1 VHDFVIIG
9 AGIVGLAT
17 ARELRKRHP
26 RARIAILEKEKRP
39 GLHASGRNSGVL
51 HSGIYY
57 GSDTLKARV
66 CATGAARMRAF
77 AAEQDIPCQPTGKV
91 IIATREEELP
101 SIDRLLKNAQENH
114 IRAERLD
121 EAGVKELE
129 PHAGPFQ
136 AGIYSPD
143 TAVIDSLA
151 VVYRLCELLAAD
163 GVEILYQQGAATVAA
178 GEKVVLTEGG
188 GRHPYGH
195 LFNCAGA
202 HADVIARQVG
212 LCRDYALL
220 PFKGIYYK
228 LAPER
233 RDLVRSN
240 IYPVPDLHLPFLGV
254 HFTRVIGGEA
264 YVGPTAIPALGREN
278 YGLLRG
284 IRWREGGGIAW
295 RLLRMYLRDRHGFR
309 HLVKT
314 EVRKYWK
321 PLFLQAA
328 RRLVPALES
337 RDLLRCNKVG
347 IRPQLVNI
355 REDRLEMDYII
366 ETSESSTH
374 VLNAISPAFT
384 GAFAFAE
391 LIVDRF
397 EQAAGASASASASAG
412 TRRSAQA

>member
-9 AGIVGLAT
+9 AGIVGLST
-17 ARELRKRHP
+17 ARELRRRHP
-26 RARIAILEKEKRP
+26 GARIAVLEKERRP

-66 CATGAARMRAF
+66 CAAGAARMRAF
-77 AAEQDIPCQPTGKV
+77 AAEQGIPCELTGKV
-91 IIATREEELP
+91 IIATRAEDLP
-101 SIDRLLKNAQENH
+101 AIERLLENARENQ

-121 EAGVKELE
+121 EAGIKKLE
-129 PHAGPFQ
+129 PHAGSVGG
-136 AGIYSPD
+136 GIYSPD

-151 VVYRLCELLAAD
+151 VVHRLCELLAAD
-163 GVEILYQQGAATVAA
+163 GVDIVYQQGALKVAA
-178 GEKVVLTEGG
+178 TEKVVVTEGG
-188 GRHPYGH
+188 GRFPYGH

-212 LCRDYALL
+212 LGQDYALV

-228 LAPER
+228 LAPQR
-233 RDLVRSN
+233 RHLVKSN
-240 IYPVPDLHLPFLGV
+240 IYPVPDLLLPFLGV

-278 YGLLRG
+278 YGLVKG
-284 IRWREGGGIAW
+284 IRWREGAGIAW
-295 RLLRMYLRDRHGFR
+295 RLLRMYLRDKHGFR

-314 EVRKYWK
+314 EVKKYWK
-321 PLFLQAA
+321 PLFLEAA
-328 RRLVPALES
+328 RRLVPGVES
-337 RDLLRCNKVG
+337 RDLLRCDKVG

-366 ETSESSTH
+366 EGGDSSTH

-397 EQAAGASASASASAG
+397 EGSATASAGASASS
-412 TRRSAQA
+412 RSARA